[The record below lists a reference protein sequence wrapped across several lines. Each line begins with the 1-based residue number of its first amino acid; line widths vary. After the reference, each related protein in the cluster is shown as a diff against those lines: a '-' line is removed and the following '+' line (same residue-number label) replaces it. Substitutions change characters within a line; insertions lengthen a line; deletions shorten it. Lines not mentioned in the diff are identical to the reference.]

1 MNCHPAQNPLAVQF
15 WLWGQDV
22 LAGYLEAFGFRKY
35 PNPLGKG
42 SSIYRKEGV
51 GLHSSAAWQKTSQGV
66 LVYVRPAEGF
76 FLLEDDSTLPALPR
90 RAETINCAW
99 GLEALHPFVEAYEA
113 WIVQQA
119 GLTYRK
125 GLLSNLPPAA
135 RRARTAWEGW
145 VFARPPLS
153 EVMLEY
159 TV

>member
-1 MNCHPAQNPLAVQF
+1 MSCRLAQNPLAVQF

-22 LAGYLEAFGFRKY
+22 LVGYLEAFGFRKY

-51 GLHSSAAWQKTSQGV
+51 GLHSSAAWQKTPQGV
-66 LVYVRPAEGF
+66 LVYLRPAEGF
-76 FLLEDDSTLPALPR
+76 FLLEDDSTLPALPG
-90 RAETINCAW
+90 RAETVNCTW

-119 GLTYRK
+119 GQAYRK
-125 GLLSNLPPAA
+125 DLLSNLLPAA
-135 RRARTAWEGW
+135 RRARAAWEGW
-145 VFARPPLS
+145 VFARSPSP